1 MSRNPILV
9 TGSSAA
15 NLSKAETTIIAH
27 LPSVLG
33 KALIPIN
40 GKTMTGTQIVALL
53 QGHLDAIA
61 TLDHLRAQTKTA
73 VQGERTERATV
84 KAAVVCIRNYIALAF
99 GEQSTQ
105 FTSLGFVPRKQAVK
119 SAEVKAQAVKKLR
132 ATREARHTMG
142 SVQKSKIFG
151 TVPAAPAPAVNGTTE
166 SALSTQSAGANGSM
180 PAEANGG
187 SSSSG
192 GGGSTR

>member
-9 TGSSAA
+9 TGSSTASLA
-15 NLSKAETTIIAH
+15 KAETTIIDH

-33 KALIPIN
+33 KALIPMN
-40 GKTMTGTQIVALL
+40 GKTMNGTQLVALL

-61 TLDHLRAQTKTA
+61 TVDHLRAQTKTA

-84 KAAVVCIRNYIALAF
+84 KAAVLCIRNYVALAF

-119 SAEVKAQAVKKLR
+119 SAEVKAQAVKKQL

-142 SVQKSKIFG
+142 SVQRSKIFG
-151 TVPAAPAPAVNGTTE
+151 TVPAAPAPAVNGTTA
-166 SALSTQSAGANGSM
+166 SAPSTQSAGANGST
-180 PAEANGG
+180 PAGANGG
-187 SSSSG
+187 SSSSS